1 MFLSR
6 LTLSPSFFGRRLAEN
21 PFAIHQVV
29 EVACDGDVRPL
40 YRLER
45 TAGSSVILVQS
56 NVMPNWDHE
65 AVDRRAFL
73 SIETRPLSWNVE
85 AGKRFVFR
93 LAGNPTKRE
102 KDGGRKRRAIL
113 DPDGQVAWLKRKME
127 DAGVRVE
134 RVNLVSSWTQKSY
147 RGVPRQDR
155 QHASHVGVMFEGAIV
170 VQDTDK
176 FTSALKAGVGP
187 GKAYGLG
194 LLSVIPIS

>member
-6 LTLSPSFFGRRLAEN
+6 LTLSPTFFGRRLIGN
-21 PFAIHQVV
+21 PFVIHQMV
-29 EVACDGDVRPL
+29 EAACDGDVRPL

-65 AVDRRAFL
+65 AVDQRAFL
-73 SIETRPLSWNVE
+73 SIETRPLSWKIE
-85 AGKRFVFR
+85 PGKRFVFR

-102 KDGGRKRRAIL
+102 KDGGKRRAIL
-113 DPDGQVAWLKRKME
+113 EPEGQVAWLKRKME
-127 DAGVRVE
+127 DAGVSVE

-147 RGVPRQDR
+147 RGIPRQDR

-176 FTSALKAGVGP
+176 FTAILKSGVGQ

-194 LLSVIPIS
+194 LLSIIPVS